1 MVGERFVTPFSDNFK
16 KGHCTMTVM
25 RGLYGDLFSEIN
37 RLQQNLDQL
46 FRPSGATSLRAM
58 PRYTFPV
65 INVGTTPEAI
75 EVLALAPGVAPEAMQ
90 VTVDKGVLVISGE
103 RKSQLP
109 DEETS
114 ASSAA
119 GTQAE
124 QSFSVYTQERFD
136 GSFRRVISLPDDIDA
151 SKVEAK
157 YRDGLL
163 RVRIGRQEASRP
175 RRIEVS

>member
-1 MVGERFVTPFSDNFK
+1 
-16 KGHCTMTVM
+16 MTAM

-46 FRPSGATSLRAM
+46 FRPSGAASLRAM
-58 PRYTFPV
+58 PRRTFPV

-75 EVLALAPGVAPEAMQ
+75 EVLALAPGVDPSAMQ
-90 VTVDKGVLVISGE
+90 ITVDKGVLVIAGE

-109 DEETS
+109 DED
-114 ASSAA
+114 SAA
-119 GTQAE
+119 GDSTTGATGAAPGSSE
-124 QSFSVYTQERFD
+124 QGVSVYTQERFE

-163 RVRIGRQEASRP
+163 RVRVGRQEASRP
-175 RRIEVS
+175 RRIDIN

>member
-1 MVGERFVTPFSDNFK
+1 
-16 KGHCTMTVM
+16 MTAM

-58 PRYTFPV
+58 PRRTFPI
-65 INVGTTPEAI
+65 INVGTTPDAI
-75 EVLALAPGVAPEAMQ
+75 EVLALAPGVTPEAMQ
-90 VTVDKGVLVISGE
+90 ITVDKGVLVISGE

-109 DEETS
+109 DEDSTS
-114 ASSAA
+114 ASGAA
-119 GTQAE
+119 QGGGE

-151 SKVEAK
+151 NKVEAK

-175 RRIEVS
+175 RRIDVS

>member
-1 MVGERFVTPFSDNFK
+1 
-16 KGHCTMTVM
+16 MTAM

-46 FRPSGATSLRAM
+46 FRPTGAAGLRAM
-58 PRYTFPV
+58 PRRTFPV
-65 INVGTTPEAI
+65 INVGTTPDAI
-75 EVLALAPGVAPEAMQ
+75 EVLALAPGIDPQAIQ
-90 VTVDKGVLVISGE
+90 ITVDKGVLVIAGE

-109 DEETS
+109 EEFPEEKQALSGAADS
-114 ASSAA
+114 AQ
-119 GTQAE
+119 GKAE
-124 QSFSVYTQERFD
+124 RSVSIYTQERFD

-163 RVRIGRQEASRP
+163 RVRVGRQEASRP

>member
-1 MVGERFVTPFSDNFK
+1 
-16 KGHCTMTVM
+16 MTAM

-46 FRPSGATSLRAM
+46 FRPSGAASLRAM
-58 PRYTFPV
+58 PRRTFPV
-65 INVGTTPEAI
+65 INVGTTPDAI
-75 EVLALAPGVAPEAMQ
+75 EVLALAPGVDPSAMQ
-90 VTVDKGVLVISGE
+90 ITVDKGVLVIAGE

-109 DEETS
+109 DEDGS
-114 ASSAA
+114 ASESM
-119 GTQAE
+119 GSSPSGQETGV
-124 QSFSVYTQERFD
+124 SVYTQERFD

-163 RVRIGRQEASRP
+163 RVRVGRQEASRP

>member
-1 MVGERFVTPFSDNFK
+1 
-16 KGHCTMTVM
+16 MTAM

-46 FRPSGATSLRAM
+46 FRPSGAASLRAM
-58 PRYTFPV
+58 PRRTFPV
-65 INVGTTPEAI
+65 INVGTTPDAI
-75 EVLALAPGVAPEAMQ
+75 EVLALAPGVDPSAMQ
-90 VTVDKGVLVISGE
+90 ITVDKGVLVIAGE
-103 RKSQLP
+103 RRSQLP
-109 DEETS
+109 DEEDAA
-114 ASSAA
+114 ASSTA
-119 GTQAE
+119 GASDASG
-124 QSFSVYTQERFD
+124 QSESSVSIYTQERFD

-163 RVRIGRQEASRP
+163 RVRVGRQEASRP

>member
-1 MVGERFVTPFSDNFK
+1 
-16 KGHCTMTVM
+16 MTAM

-46 FRPSGATSLRAM
+46 FRPSGAASLRAM
-58 PRYTFPV
+58 PRRTFPV

-75 EVLALAPGVAPEAMQ
+75 EVLALAPGVDPSAMQ
-90 VTVDKGVLVISGE
+90 ITVDKGVLVIAGE

-109 DEETS
+109 EEDSTAGS
-114 ASSAA
+114 SSTAASDAA
-119 GTQAE
+119 SG
-124 QSFSVYTQERFD
+124 QSEESVSVYTQERFE

-163 RVRIGRQEASRP
+163 RVRVGRQEASRP
-175 RRIEVS
+175 RRINIS